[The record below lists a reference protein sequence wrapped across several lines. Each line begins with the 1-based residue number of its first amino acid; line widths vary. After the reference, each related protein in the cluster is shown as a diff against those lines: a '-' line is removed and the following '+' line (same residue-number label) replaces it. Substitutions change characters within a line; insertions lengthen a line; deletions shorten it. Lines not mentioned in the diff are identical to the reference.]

1 MDHPTENPHL
11 TMRGVV
17 FTISTGATDRQCL
30 VSKEGLSALG
40 KLKMIDTSDA
50 DLMDVFRAFELTI
63 SDVAH
68 RVAAEKAPGL
78 PIELTPSV
86 FSRHATASQAK
97 RH

>member
-17 FTISTGATDRQCL
+17 FTISTDAVDRECL
-30 VSKEGLSALG
+30 VSREGLFALG

-50 DLMDVFRAFELTI
+50 DVMEVFRAFELTI
-63 SDVAH
+63 SNIAH
-68 RVAAEKAPGL
+68 RVAAEHAPGAR
-78 PIELTPSV
+78 IELTPSI
-86 FSRHATASQAK
+86 FTRHAGTDQ

>member
-17 FTISTGATDRQCL
+17 FTISTGAVDRQCL
-30 VSKEGLSALG
+30 VSNEGLSALG

-50 DLMDVFRAFELTI
+50 DVMDVFHAFELTI
-63 SDVAH
+63 SNIAH
-68 RVAAEKAPGL
+68 RVAAEHAPGT
-78 PIELTPSV
+78 PIELTPSI
-86 FSRHATASQAK
+86 FTRHAGTNP